1 MRQKT
6 LFNKW
11 FSDVILTTEMQ
22 EQKVDNLFSADYS
35 FNINEEN
42 SLDFNSDDDE
52 KEIELE
58 KEIAEMMQEV
68 MEAEKKEKEE
78 NDDEINSKKF
88 EDLLLEEQK
97 ADEDKN
103 DHKEGNVNESENE
116 VNNQESI

>member
-97 ADEDKN
+97 ADKDKN

>member
-52 KEIELE
+52 KEKELE

-97 ADEDKN
+97 ADKDKN

>member
-22 EQKVDNLFSADYS
+22 EQKVDNLFSADNS

-42 SLDFNSDDDE
+42 SLDFNSEDDE
-52 KEIELE
+52 KEKELE

-78 NDDEINSKKF
+78 NDDEINSKKI

-103 DHKEGNVNESENE
+103 YHKEGNVNESENE